1 LRLAAGLFGLALLL
15 GCASGSVDLE
25 KLSSPSDEVVWTAAQ
40 EALEKKDYQ
49 NARQYLRR
57 IIDAFPQ
64 SRYQADSRIA
74 LADSYLAQG
83 GPGNSIMAVSAYRE
97 FLTLYPSAPQAAYA
111 QFQAAEAYFKE
122 RNKPDRDQTST
133 LQALDEYQR
142 LLDVYPDSQYVEQA
156 RERIQECRQTL
167 AEASFNVGYFYQKTR
182 KAWRAAIGR
191 YQSVLRKYPD
201 YAHLDE
207 VIFRLGEAYAAT
219 AQYNEARPTFARL
232 QEEYPES
239 RWISKAQEILAEMPE
254 MLAPMAPT
262 TAQAEAPAEAAPGPA
277 EGEAA
282 TADAGPVPA
291 EGESPSSEAEV
302 RPPQP

>member
-1 LRLAAGLFGLALLL
+1 MRARTVTGLISLVILV
-15 GCASGSVDLE
+15 GCATSSIDLE
-25 KLSSPSDEVVWTAAQ
+25 KLSSPSDEVVWRAAQ
-40 EALEKKDYQ
+40 EALEKKSYE
-49 NARQYLRR
+49 NARQYYRR

-83 GPGNSIMAVSAYRE
+83 GPGNAIMAVSAFRE

-133 LQALDEYQR
+133 HQALDEYQR
-142 LLDVYPDSQYVEQA
+142 LLDVYPNSPYVEQS
-156 RERIQECRQTL
+156 RERIQACRQTL

-191 YQSVLRKYPD
+191 YESVLRKYPD
-201 YAHLDE
+201 YEHIDE
-207 VIFRLGEAYAAT
+207 VLFRLGEALAAYARF
-219 AQYNEARPTFARL
+219 NESRPVLARL

-239 RWISKAQEILAEMPE
+239 PWVSKAQELLVDMPE
-254 MLAPMAPT
+254 MMEAMAPT
-262 TAQAEAPAEAAPGPA
+262 EAPPAAPVEESPA
-277 EGEAA
+277 DE
-282 TADAGPVPA
+282 AGPVPA
-291 EGESPSSEAEV
+291 EAQPEPSEADV
-302 RPPQP
+302 KPPEL